1 MRSRKAAPTQQQ
13 LILDFGSGRAAAQR
27 AEQEAPGPAPALL
40 NELLDAGCIVLTQT
54 RQLAHILNLEYARHA
69 QRDGRAAWRTPQ
81 LLPLGAWLR
90 AQWVINRGVTNRV
103 FANEAGHI
111 DSGMAQAAGH
121 LRLLSATQARVVW
134 EQVIDASEQAE
145 ELLDVVSAAQSAARS
160 WRRLHE
166 YLIPVQRLEGYPS
179 AEARAL
185 HGWVR
190 QFEQRLEALGAIDEA
205 QLAEQAFQQ
214 QWLPERPAALVGFD
228 VLTPALRRLLDLWQ
242 AQGRLA
248 SCVAAGAA
256 HEVHVLAATDAR
268 AELEMAARWSRAR
281 LEAGTGSVGIVI
293 GELDAR
299 RAEVIRVF
307 ADVFAP
313 GNAAIGTAQS
323 PVPVAVAAPA
333 ALATHPCV
341 AAAVLCLR
349 LLRGSVD
356 SVLVGRVLRT
366 PFIAA
371 GLSERETRALADARL
386 REEQRGTWDLPL
398 LERWAAMTGCQ
409 QLQLHVA
416 QAVALARGMPSRQVP
431 SAWAATFNATLLAL
445 GWPGE
450 RTLDSVEYQTER
462 KFHAALG
469 ELGTLD
475 EVLGSV
481 TLGAALVRFEALLN
495 DTPFE
500 AEVQPGAVHVLDAS
514 FTAGLQFDALWVLGL
529 DATHLP
535 GALNPDP
542 LIPLELQ
549 RAAHMPQASP
559 QQWLQLAQ
567 SRLQQLTCSAA
578 TVVLSWPQS
587 DGEAQLQP
595 SALLNQWSALN
606 AAQLRQSD
614 VRSRAQ
620 QLFEARPSL
629 ERLFDERAPRL
640 LSVGARGGARI
651 LELQSACPFRAQAEL
666 RLEARPLAS
675 VQFGMGLLER
685 GRLLHRVLAQLW
697 AELKSQQQL
706 RERPATLL
714 EARVREITQQHAARV
729 LRADTPLRTRLLQL
743 EVDYTVQQTLRLL
756 AIERERAAFAVRATE
771 QGGHI
776 AIGGLSIAWQP
787 DRLDDLAAGG
797 QLLIDY
803 KLGAGYQ
810 PAQWLDTHPGRPRR
824 PQLPLYA
831 LANPAAA
838 SALAFVVL
846 APGKVEFRG
855 WSEQDTGI
863 PGIEAYPPKRLRTPG
878 PPNWQGLLQH
888 WHEVLTHLA
897 EQFVAGHA
905 VVDPLPRECNQCHL
919 QSLCRVHEQAPLVQ
933 YDLDFEDD

>member
-13 LILDFGSGRAAAQR
+13 LILDFGSSRAAAQG
-27 AEQEAPGPAPALL
+27 AEREPHGPAPALL

-54 RQLAHILNLEYARHA
+54 RQLAHVLNLEYARHA
-69 QRDGRAAWRTPQ
+69 QRLGRVAWPTPR
-81 LLPLGAWLR
+81 LLPLAAWLR
-90 AQWVINRGVTNRV
+90 TQWIASRGIAQRGVGP
-103 FANEAGHI
+103 AG
-111 DSGMAQAAGH
+111 QV
-121 LRLLSATQARVVW
+121 RLLNSTQARVVW
-134 EQVIDASEQAE
+134 EQVVEASEQAA
-145 ELLDVVSAAQSAARS
+145 ELLDVSSAAQSAARS
-160 WRRLHE
+160 WRTLHE
-166 YLIPVQRLEGYPS
+166 YLIPVQRLEACSS

-185 HGWVR
+185 YGWVQ
-190 QFEQRLEALGAIDEA
+190 QFEQRLEELGALDEV
-205 QLAEQAFQQ
+205 QLAEHAFHQH
-214 QWLPERPAALVGFD
+214 WLPEQPAALVGFD
-228 VLTPALRRLLDLWQ
+228 VLTPAVRRLLGLWQ
-242 AQGRLA
+242 DHGRLA
-248 SCVAAGAA
+248 SCVEARGE
-256 HEVHVLAATDAR
+256 HDVRVLAATDPR
-268 AELEMAARWSRAR
+268 AELEMAARWARAR
-281 LEAGTGSVGIVI
+281 LEAGAGSVGIVVSD
-293 GELDAR
+293 LDAR
-299 RAEVIRVF
+299 RAEVIRVL

-313 GNAAIGTAQS
+313 GNAVIGAMES
-323 PVPVAVAAPA
+323 PVPVAIAAPA
-333 ALATHPCV
+333 ALASHPCV

-349 LLRGSVD
+349 LLRGAAD
-356 SVLVGRVLRT
+356 SLLVGRVLRT

-386 REEQRGTWDLPL
+386 REEQRAAWDLPL

-409 QLQLHVA
+409 QLQTHVA
-416 QAVALARGMPSRQVP
+416 QAVALARGLPSRQVP
-431 SAWAATFNATLLAL
+431 SAWAAAFNALLLAL

-475 EVLGSV
+475 EVLGPV
-481 TLGAALVRFEALLN
+481 ALGAALARFEALLN

-500 AEVQPGAVHVLDAS
+500 PEAQPAAVHVLDAS

-529 DATHLP
+529 DATRMP

-549 RAAHMPQASP
+549 RAAQIPQASA

-567 SRLQQLTCSAA
+567 ARLQQLTRSAA

-587 DGEAQLQP
+587 DGETQLQP
-595 SALLNQWSALN
+595 SALLNQWPTVA
-606 AAQLRQSD
+606 AAQLRQA
-614 VRSRAQ
+614 VARSRSH

-629 ERLFDERAPRL
+629 ERWFDERAPRL
-640 LSVGARGGARI
+640 LSAGARGGARI

-675 VQFGMGLLER
+675 VQFGMAVLDR

-697 AELKSQQQL
+697 SELKSQQQL
-706 RERPATLL
+706 AERPAAVL
-714 EARVREITQQHAARV
+714 EARVRELTQQHAARV
-729 LRADTPLRTRLLQL
+729 LRSDTPLRARLLQF

-756 AIERERAAFAVRATE
+756 AIERQRAAFAVLATE

-787 DRLDDLAAGG
+787 DRLDELAAGG

-803 KLGAGYQ
+803 KLGAAHQ
-810 PAQWLDTHPGRPRR
+810 PPQWLDARPGRPRR

-831 LANPAAA
+831 LANPEAT

-855 WSEQDTGI
+855 WSEHDTGI
-863 PGIEAYPPKRLRTPG
+863 PGIEAYPPKSASRRLRTPSPG
-878 PPNWQGLLQH
+878 DWQGLLQH
-888 WHEVLTHLA
+888 WREVLTGLA

-905 VVDPLPRECNQCHL
+905 VVDPLPRECTQCHL
-919 QSLCRVHEQAPLVQ
+919 RSLCRVHEHAPAVQ